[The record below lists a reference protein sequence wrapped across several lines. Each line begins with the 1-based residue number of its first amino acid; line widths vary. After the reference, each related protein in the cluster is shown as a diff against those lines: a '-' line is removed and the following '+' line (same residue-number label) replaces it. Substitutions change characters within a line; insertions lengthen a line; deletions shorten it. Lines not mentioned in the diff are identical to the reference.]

1 MKLKFWPTLFKSL
14 NAIMLMPTHFML
26 KTVFRMEKQVFHTNS
41 IRLVKFAV
49 QLLCRTE
56 NVLRPVLSKCVSR
69 NSEAMRSL
77 QRSAKR
83 KNVFIVICL
92 FFSFENLYTWDFQ
105 KECGSWWHHCSAAI
119 WHVHLRAP
127 AVYETSSLL
136 THKQWS
142 FQIACP

>member
-14 NAIMLMPTHFML
+14 NGIMLMPTHFML

-56 NVLRPVLSKCVSR
+56 NVHRLVLSKCVSR

-77 QRSAKR
+77 QKSAKR
-83 KNVFIVICL
+83 KKHLHSHIPTLFASSSPLKTCTLEISRRNVVHDDIIVL
-92 FFSFENLYTWDFQ
+92 LLYGM
-105 KECGSWWHHCSAAI
+105 CI
-119 WHVHLRAP
+119 YV
-127 AVYETSSLL
+127 LL
-136 THKQWS
+136 PSMKLL
-142 FQIACP
+142 AY